1 MTYFEITLF
10 ERLRDFFAAAG
21 YGFLLEQKQY
31 RQRTRT
37 GFRNVI
43 LSMTDYEGEL
53 IVEVNLGIRKD
64 HVEEIVQQFLTTR
77 NDFQSEA
84 NTIIISIGKL
94 TNNPYFRYKVINDE
108 DLELCQEQICHF
120 MSTQGF
126 DFLNEVDN
134 LMRLDTALNKSPR
147 KPSKYMYNQRHRC
160 FKGLVVA
167 YLNKNPNY
175 EQLTHIYREVL
186 QAQGSSDM
194 ILLNYQRMV
203 DLLAN
208 YSVN

>member
-21 YGFLLEQKQY
+21 YRFLLEQKQY
-31 RQRTRT
+31 RQQTRT

-53 IVEVNLGIRKD
+53 VVEVNLGIRKD

-77 NDFQSEA
+77 DDFQSEA

-94 TNNPYFRYKVINDE
+94 TNNPYFRYKIVNDE
-108 DLELCQEQICHF
+108 DLELCQEQICQF

-126 DFLNEVDN
+126 DFLSEADN
-134 LMRLDTALNKSPR
+134 LMRLDTALNKNPR
-147 KPSKYMYNQRHRC
+147 QPSKYIYNQRHRC
-160 FKGLVVA
+160 FKGLAIA

-175 EQLTHIYREVL
+175 EQLTQIYREVL

-203 DLLAN
+203 GLLAN